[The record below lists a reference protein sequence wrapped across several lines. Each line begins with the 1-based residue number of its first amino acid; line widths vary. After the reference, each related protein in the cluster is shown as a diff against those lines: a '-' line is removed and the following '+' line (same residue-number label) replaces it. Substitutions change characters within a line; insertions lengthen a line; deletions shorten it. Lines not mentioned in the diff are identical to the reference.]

1 MLIAIITITI
11 ILLLVFLPYLSLES
25 SFLRDIYVYLVS
37 DKGTNKEYF
46 EVVLSA
52 ITILTTFLMFYL
64 QRNRER
70 KIKIIED
77 KNREKEQKNLYFEQ
91 REKSYAEVRPL
102 FIVQKRQG
110 IGEIELFM
118 RGKEPILNIKIYL
131 KLINSVTDSLSP
143 VIVDSATKGDK
154 LLSFDLG
161 DTEMIVISCKTFLEE
176 SIYFVYFIGDST
188 FHYRLIQTWGD
199 FEYSRQNTGRH
210 FLSDITKQE
219 YDKDFEIYKS
229 HVKYDYLYN
238 LPQLKFSKMLHLD
251 LFKDYLYSDTSQNYN
266 LRLVMALEQDN
277 VELIISESIRFVREL
292 TIIDANLTSTFI
304 GVLIEYLSSPWYI
317 TSENIGDDKYYFTSK
332 VVFNDQLLQKQYEEI
347 FRNTNVTADVMIEY
361 MSELQNDI
369 KKYGNV
375 NEYFL
380 RVLEVYFRNH
390 TKISE
395 SMEGYTNEI
404 EQVLTTI
411 RNSLKQVLLQYSSK
425 E

>member
-1 MLIAIITITI
+1 
-11 ILLLVFLPYLSLES
+11 
-25 SFLRDIYVYLVS
+25 
-37 DKGTNKEYF
+37 
-46 EVVLSA
+46 
-52 ITILTTFLMFYL
+52 
-64 QRNRER
+64 
-70 KIKIIED
+70 
-77 KNREKEQKNLYFEQ
+77 
-91 REKSYAEVRPL
+91 
-102 FIVQKRQG
+102 
-110 IGEIELFM
+110 
-118 RGKEPILNIKIYL
+118 
-131 KLINSVTDSLSP
+131 
-143 VIVDSATKGDK
+143 
-154 LLSFDLG
+154 
-161 DTEMIVISCKTFLEE
+161 
-176 SIYFVYFIGDST
+176 
-188 FHYRLIQTWGD
+188 
-199 FEYSRQNTGRH
+199 
-210 FLSDITKQE
+210 
-219 YDKDFEIYKS
+219 
-229 HVKYDYLYN
+229 
-238 LPQLKFSKMLHLD
+238 MLHLD

-292 TIIDANLTSTFI
+292 TIIDANITSTFI

-332 VVFNDQLLQKQYEEI
+332 VVFNDQWLQKQYEEI

-380 RVLEVYFRNH
+380 RVLEVYFRDH

-395 SMEGYTNEI
+395 SIEGYTNEI